1 MSLTP
6 QEIVGSDSFSNLK
19 KELIMNKNLNI
30 QSITIVYKSDK
41 NGCMW
46 AWEES
51 AKRNVWGFC
60 QSAKQM
66 KEKAKRMF
74 KGKKLRY
81 ILL

>member
-1 MSLTP
+1 MH
-6 QEIVGSDSFSNLK
+6 
-19 KELIMNKNLNI
+19 KNLNI
-30 QSITIVYKSDK
+30 QSITIVYKPCE
-41 NGCMW
+41 NGFIW

-74 KGKKLRY
+74 KRKKLRY